1 MFFCFNTL
9 TKKTL
14 KIMTLKNV
22 SDLFE
27 NLIDETSKKS
37 EIKIYQEFIQIIT
50 SLENKDL
57 SENEIKSI
65 ETELDRMKLDSNSLN
80 RRKYYKKALNDFKNY
95 LKETYSLTTKGY
107 YTQLYGGL
115 GLSFG
120 LLFGVAIL
128 SNLER
133 SLGLSLG
140 LIAGLVVGSIMGRT
154 KDTQAKISG
163 KML

>member
-80 RRKYYKKALNDFKNY
+80 RRKYYKKQKHFALTSCSIKKCDS
-95 LKETYSLTTKGY
+95 SLC
-107 YTQLYGGL
+107 
-115 GLSFG
+115 S
-120 LLFGVAIL
+120 
-128 SNLER
+128 SR
-133 SLGLSLG
+133 S
-140 LIAGLVVGSIMGRT
+140 
-154 KDTQAKISG
+154 
-163 KML
+163 